1 MKPWSILTCSLM
13 GLSSFSL
20 IYSFIYLFIHFKD
33 INWTAAMG
41 QALYQRL
48 RVTLSTT
55 HKTSSYDQSQEEE
68 LAVWRRPELVSA
80 TKGAAFSQKSE
91 EGEEL
96 IKFTGRGVSHPKRTG
111 VWSPQEQREGCE
123 VEARRWEGV
132 WAEMQWGIISH
143 LTDWGFITEAFKM

>member
-1 MKPWSILTCSLM
+1 MKLWSILTCPLM

-41 QALYQRL
+41 QVLYQRL

-55 HKTSSYDQSQEEE
+55 HKTSSNDQSQEEE
-68 LAVWRRPELVSA
+68 LAVWRRPELVSV

-91 EGEEL
+91 RGEKL
-96 IKFTGRGVSHPKRTG
+96 IKFTGREMSHPERTG
-111 VWSPQEQREGCE
+111 VWSPQEQWEGCE

-143 LTDWGFITEAFKM
+143 LTNWGLITEAFKM